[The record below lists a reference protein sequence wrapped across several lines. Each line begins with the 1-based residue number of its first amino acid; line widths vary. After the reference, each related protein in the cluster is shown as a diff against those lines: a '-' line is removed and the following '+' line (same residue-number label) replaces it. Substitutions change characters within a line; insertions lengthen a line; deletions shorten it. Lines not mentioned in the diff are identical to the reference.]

1 MPMVPYT
8 FDTNAYP
15 PWFTS
20 VVGGKRP
27 KSKAKPKAAKKEDI
41 APAETYADE
50 VLEIMQNRLQMPH
63 NSQKCMARTFRL
75 FQCAHKASAML
86 PSGIGVCGMHVRTWR
101 KHGLMT
107 DTTLSHAHEV
117 DLIKYLSTAAKPK
130 DKYWFSRDILW
141 KEAMHFN
148 VANVVDLSDAEYLEC
163 LHGVHNYW
171 QRQRSQ
177 RLARKIEVGMG
188 PQSLMD
194 RHGPLEAYVGGD
206 LLVFKFFDARS
217 FQE

>member
-1 MPMVPYT
+1 MVPYS
-8 FDTNAYP
+8 FDTNTNP
-15 PWFTS
+15 PWFSS

-27 KSKAKPKAAKKEDI
+27 KSKAKAKAATKTTE
-41 APAETYADE
+41 APADNHAEA
-50 VLEIMQNRLQMPH
+50 VFGIMQNRLHMPH

-101 KHGLMT
+101 KHVLMT
-107 DTTLSHAHEV
+107 DITLSHAHEA
-117 DLIKYLSTAAKPK
+117 DLIKYLATATKPK
-130 DKYWFSRDILW
+130 HNYRFSRDILW

-148 VANVVDLSDAEYLEC
+148 VANLVDLSDAEYLEC

-171 QRQRSQ
+171 QRQRTQ

-188 PQSLMD
+188 PQSLLD
-194 RHGPLEAYVGGD
+194 RHGPLEAYVGGEM
-206 LLVFKFFDARS
+206 LIFKFFDFRI